1 MVVTVRLEEL
11 GIKLSILLSFA
22 SSFASIHFFEGE
34 FALELALGSS
44 NFSPSTKILLGLN
57 LGLNLR
63 SNDLLDS
70 FGFFDSGFDGLGN
83 NRRRSG
89 TGFLFVLGHE
99 RRHFGGYSLFSV
111 QSKSVLKNG
120 WF

>member
-1 MVVTVRLEEL
+1 VSVRLEEL

-44 NFSPSTKILLGLN
+44 NFSPTNIILRLLD
-57 LGLNLR
+57 LRLNLR

-70 FGFFDSGFDGLGN
+70 FGFFDSGFDGLGDN
-83 NRRRSG
+83 WNRSG

-99 RRHFGGYSLFSV
+99 GRHFGGYSLFSL

-120 WF
+120 